1 MNKAR
6 ALAFR
11 ALTKFRKGGSYTNL
25 EANAVLEKNKLS
37 EEDKNLFSKLFLG
50 VVEKRISLDF
60 LLAHL
65 STIPLNTLSE
75 EVLSL
80 LEMGLYQILYL
91 DRIPDR
97 AAIFETVELA
107 KKSTPEAVGF
117 VNAVLRRASAEKESL
132 LPQLKQSGKKGL
144 SLRYSYPRW
153 LVSLWCE
160 AYGKE
165 TCEEILIAQNCP
177 PPLTLR
183 VNTLKISLE
192 EFEKLLLQAGIP
204 FHRNPL
210 CKNALTLEKK
220 LHPASLAG
228 FKEGLFFVQDAAA
241 GSAIDRL
248 GIKKGHKVLDVCA
261 APGGKSFAAACDLE
275 NEGEILAFELREN
288 RLPLIREGA
297 ERLGI
302 CVLNVE
308 ANDSS
313 LPRQDLKEAFDR
325 IICDVPCSGYGTI
338 AKKPDIRHKKKEEA
352 ESLPALQLA
361 ILKASADAL
370 KIGGR
375 ILYSTCTL
383 SPEENEGVTN
393 AFLAQNPNFVRIG
406 SPETVF
412 PKGGENDGFFHDL
425 LEKIK

>member
-1 MNKAR
+1 MNRAR

-11 ALTKFRKGGSYTNL
+11 ALSKFRKDGSYTNL
-25 EANAVLEKNKLS
+25 ETNAVLEKNPLS
-37 EEDKNLFSKLFLG
+37 EEDKNLFTKLFLG
-50 VVEKRISLDF
+50 VVEKRITLDF
-60 LLAHL
+60 LLSRL
-65 STIPLNTLSE
+65 SSIPLNTLSE

-107 KKSTPEAVGF
+107 KKHTPEAAGF
-117 VNAVLRRASAEKESL
+117 LNAVLRRASAEKESL
-132 LPQLKQSGKKGL
+132 PEHLKQSGKKGL

-165 TCEEILIAQNCP
+165 KCEEILIAQNCP

-192 EFEKLLLQAGIP
+192 ELEKLLTKAGIP

-210 CKNALTLEKK
+210 CKNAVTLEKNM
-220 LHPASLAG
+220 HPASLFG
-228 FKEGLFFVQDAAA
+228 FEEGLFFVQDAAA

-248 GIKKGHKVLDVCA
+248 DIKKGQKVLDVCA
-261 APGGKSFAAACDLE
+261 APGGKSFAAACDLK
-275 NEGEILAFELREN
+275 NEGEILAFELHKS
-288 RLPLIREGA
+288 RLSLIEEGA
-297 ERLGI
+297 NRLGI
-302 CVLNVE
+302 RVLQAQE
-308 ANDSS
+308 NDSS
-313 LPRQDLKEAFDR
+313 IPRADLIERFDR
-325 IICDVPCSGYGTI
+325 VICDVPCSGYGTI

-352 ESLPALQLA
+352 ESLPALQFS
-361 ILKASADAL
+361 ILKASAEAL
-370 KIGGR
+370 KTGGR

-393 AFLAQNPNFVRIG
+393 AFLAQNSNFIRIG

>member
-1 MNKAR
+1 MNRAR
-6 ALAFR
+6 TLAFR
-11 ALTKFRKGGSYTNL
+11 SLTKFRKDGSYTNL
-25 EANAVLEKNKLS
+25 ETSAVLEKNKLS

-50 VVEKRISLDF
+50 VVEKRITLDF
-60 LLAHL
+60 LLSRL
-65 STIPLNTLSE
+65 SSIPLNTLSA

-91 DRIPDR
+91 DRIPDH

-107 KKSTPEAVGF
+107 KKFIPEAAGF
-117 VNAVLRRASAEKESL
+117 LNAVLRRAAKEKESL
-132 LPQLKQSGKKGL
+132 PEYLLLPGKKGL

-165 TCEEILIAQNCP
+165 KCEEILIAQNCP

-192 EFEKLLLQAGIP
+192 EFQAVLSEKKIP

-210 CKNALTLEKK
+210 CKNAITLEKN
-220 LHPASLAG
+220 LHPASLFG
-228 FKEGLFFVQDAAA
+228 FEEGLFFVQDAAA

-248 GIKKGHKVLDVCA
+248 GIKKGQRVLDLCA
-261 APGGKSFAAACDLE
+261 APGGKSFAAACDME
-275 NEGEILAFELREN
+275 NEGEIRAFDLHPS
-288 RLPLIREGA
+288 RLSLIKQGA

-302 CVLNVE
+302 AVLTAE

-313 LPRQDLKEAFDR
+313 LPREDLKEKFDR
-325 IICDVPCSGYGTI
+325 VICDVPCSGYGTI

-352 ESLPALQLA
+352 ENLPALQLS
-361 ILKASADAL
+361 ILKAGADAL
-370 KIGGR
+370 KAGGR

-383 SPEENEGVTN
+383 SPEENEGVTD
-393 AFLAQNPNFVRIG
+393 AFLAQNPNFHRIG
-406 SPETVF
+406 LPETVF
-412 PKGGENDGFFHDL
+412 PRGGENDGFFHDL
-425 LEKIK
+425 LEKTR